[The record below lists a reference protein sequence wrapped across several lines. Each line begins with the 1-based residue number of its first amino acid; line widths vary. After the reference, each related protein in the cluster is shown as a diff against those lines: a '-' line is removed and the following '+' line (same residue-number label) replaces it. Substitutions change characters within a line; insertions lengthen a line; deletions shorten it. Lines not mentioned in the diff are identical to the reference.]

1 MAERFWTISNAL
13 SLVRLLLSIPIV
25 LLLEQQTP
33 GARVAAGFVCLAAV
47 ATDYLDGWLARRL
60 NEVTSYGKIL
70 DPVAD
75 KIVVGLVAALLAAQ
89 DLIPLW
95 FFLAVIVRDALILGG
110 GLYLRRVRGTVL
122 QSNVVGKW
130 TVTVV
135 ALALLLTLF
144 LPEEYRAVATAV
156 LWLSALMLLLSLGI
170 YTRRFLEVAGQ
181 AAPLA

>member
-13 SLVRLLLSIPIV
+13 SLIRLLLSIPIV
-25 LLLEQQTP
+25 ILLGQQTP
-33 GARVAAGFVCLAAV
+33 GARISAGFVCLAAV

-60 NEVTSYGKIL
+60 NEVTTYGKIL

-95 FFLAVIVRDALILGG
+95 FFLAVIFRDALILAG

-122 QSNVVGKW
+122 QSNVLGKW

-144 LPEEYRAVATAV
+144 LPEEYRVLATAV
-156 LWLSALMLLLSLGI
+156 LWFSAFLLVLSLGM
-170 YTRRFLEVAGQ
+170 YTRRFLEVVGPTA
-181 AAPLA
+181 